1 MKARR
6 MDLLLQRS
14 QISLS
19 QAEDVLSRFYEI
31 RRVRRGR
38 HEWIEG
44 MLRRDDA
51 LSPLTEGTTLRLKIP
66 YVDMQREGRLAGV
79 LSRLPAT
86 LYRVRLVN
94 VDLPTLLSILN
105 ELHSL
110 GVDVGFVEDASL
122 AGRRSSPLSRAEC
135 FRWPGTR
142 DAQLSIAKELHSLY
156 SSYIAPPPLIDV
168 DFFILSLR
176 SVSRRKL
183 RTFFLVLVLSVVC
196 ANFIQHVSFSV
207 SAGGAGFIVTEH
219 WELPLAAGLMALI
232 IYMNLMEISLY
243 ERLIEVGTIRAIG
256 AETTT
261 TLMIFAA
268 EGMIVGTVGAILG
281 YVIVVV
287 GNVVA
292 KLGAIAPGIDLASAC
307 GPGKAILGIFL
318 GLIVGLIGS
327 VLPVIFVVWKSPE
340 KCLKGPK

>member
-6 MDLLLQRS
+6 LDMLLQRS

-19 QAEDVLSRFYEI
+19 QAEGVLSRFYET

-44 MLRRDDA
+44 MLRRDDP
-51 LSPLTEGTTLRLKIP
+51 LSPLTEGTTLRLKVP
-66 YVDMQREGRLAGV
+66 YVEMHSGGRLV
-79 LSRLPAT
+79 RILSRIPAT

-94 VDLPTLLSILN
+94 VDLPTVLSIV
-105 ELHSL
+105 EGLHSL
-110 GVDVGFVEDASL
+110 GADVGFVEDASL
-122 AGRRSSPLSRAEC
+122 AGRRSSPLSRSEC
-135 FRWPGTR
+135 FRWPETKE
-142 DAQLSIAKELHSLY
+142 AQLATARELHRLHSA
-156 SSYIAPPPLIDV
+156 YIAPPPLVDL

-183 RTFFLVLVLSVVC
+183 RTFFLVLVLSLVC
-196 ANFIQHVSFSV
+196 ANFIQHVSFSMSV
-207 SAGGAGFIVTEH
+207 GGAGFMVTRH

-243 ERLIEVGTIRAIG
+243 ERLIEIGTIRAIG

-268 EGMIVGTVGAILG
+268 EGMIIGTSGAILG
-281 YVIVVV
+281 YIVVVV

-292 KLGAIAPGIDLASAC
+292 KLSGIEPGINLASAC
-307 GPGKAILGIFL
+307 GPGRAILGIFL

-327 VLPVIFVVWKSPE
+327 VLPVVFVVWRSPE